1 MLKKIKEFFIKEI
14 LSAIS
19 SVECSRAVADGNLS
33 GRLKCIDGRL
43 KCVEAAMLELNTQ
56 VKKATERCDGDPFNQ
71 PKKELLCAEK
81 FTGDFVRRVFID
93 KRNGEL
99 GIKILARTPIDVET
113 FNAQAM
119 SDIVERALRELQKK
133 GNANEA

>member
-1 MLKKIKEFFIKEI
+1 MLRKIKEFFIKEI

-33 GRLKCIDGRL
+33 GRLKCVEGRL
-43 KCVEAAMLELNTQ
+43 KCIEAAMLELNNKIKT
-56 VKKATERCDGDPFNQ
+56 AIERRDCDPFNVA
-71 PKKELLCAEK
+71 KKELLSVDK
-81 FTGDFVRRVFID
+81 FTGDYVRRVFID

-99 GIKILARTPIDVET
+99 GIKILARTPLDADK
-113 FNAQAM
+113 FNAQVM

-133 GNANEA
+133 GKANEN